1 MKRALRTGA
10 CIAVI
15 SILSGCIY
23 VPTTVRRY
31 DPSCRIV
38 QRQMVLEQ
46 VQIATL
52 QDCGNQQCMSLLIAA
67 SFVSAASVVVSGTI
81 ALSGNVV
88 YWLEERA
95 QCATG
100 P

>member
-1 MKRALRTGA
+1 MTRRFEAAAGAFAAAAL
-10 CIAVI
+10 
-15 SILSGCIY
+15 SSCIY
-23 VPTTVRRY
+23 VPATVQRY
-31 DPSCRIV
+31 DASCRMV

-52 QDCGNQQCMSLLIAA
+52 NDCRNQECMSLLIAA
-67 SFVSAASVVVSGTI
+67 SFVGAASVVISGTI

-88 YWLEERA
+88 YWIEERA
-95 QCATG
+95 QCALL